1 MKRPRLTAQP
11 VAEGTLKHT
20 DPEVILW
27 RDYLWNNGRTTRM
40 WFVKPDDID
49 EAVVEIRPLD
59 GAKKSPEG
67 G

>member
-11 VAEGTLKHT
+11 VAEGVQKNT

-40 WFVKPDDID
+40 WFVDPEDIE
-49 EAVVEIRPLD
+49 EAAIEIRPLD
-59 GAKKSPEG
+59 GAKQNPDG